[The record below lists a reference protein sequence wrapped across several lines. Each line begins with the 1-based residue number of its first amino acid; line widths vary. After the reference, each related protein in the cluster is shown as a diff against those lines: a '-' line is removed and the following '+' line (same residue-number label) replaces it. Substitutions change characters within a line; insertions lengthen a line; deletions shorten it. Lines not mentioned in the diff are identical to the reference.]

1 MLLYKLLTEFHLYVF
16 ISYRFPRT
24 WRRVFRD
31 SSLDME
37 ILRSN
42 FKESLKAVSE
52 AIDSASLL
60 AIDAEF
66 SGLNVKWGAENS
78 FDTPQERY
86 SKLKEGC
93 RDFIII
99 QFGLCTFTWDKNQEL
114 YIAKPFNFF
123 IFPKVWNR
131 QCPDVRFLCQSSS
144 IDFLTEHNF
153 DFNKLFREGISYLRP
168 YDEQK
173 LREYF
178 ISRNAQDSFTST
190 SLTSPDHATETSEG
204 SSKKALVSVPP
215 EHKKFVEKACHTIEE
230 MLKDPDGKVTQFPP
244 CNGYLRKLI
253 YQSAKQRFKAGIHM
267 EASIN
272 EKKERFIVVTKVS
285 EDEKKK
291 LEEDKHAKEQE
302 LVDNAVGFSQVV
314 KMISQSGKL
323 VVGHNMFL
331 DLLHVINQFL
341 CPLPEQFE
349 DFKAT
354 VRAVF
359 PRLVD
364 TKVMANTQPFRD
376 LIPSSVL
383 GDLVKNVTTKPFK
396 KPEVLFDKDCSCYN
410 NSEEKPH
417 EAGYDAYITGLSFIA
432 MVNYLGTF
440 QASPKVK
447 ISPDSSL
454 VVPFLNKIF
463 VMKMEDIIYL
473 NLEGPDL
480 NPSREHVFYL
490 TFPCDWKQAD
500 ILDLFNQFGFV
511 YISWIDNTSA
521 FISLARR
528 EHASKVLDALDQGE
542 ECYTIVSYAEHRRQL
557 CGSCEDDVGDEP
569 RRTPFKRLRQMDEVG
584 WRTSSPKDIQ
594 TNKKDS
600 NVASEPEDGEILDDE
615 DEAREPIKKKQK
627 KEDKVFEEP
636 DDW

>member
-1 MLLYKLLTEFHLYVF
+1 
-16 ISYRFPRT
+16 
-24 WRRVFRD
+24 
-31 SSLDME
+31 ME
-37 ILRSN
+37 IVRSN
-42 FKESLKAVSE
+42 FKESLNTVCE

-66 SGLNVKWGAENS
+66 SGLNVKWGAENC

-99 QFGLCTFTWDKNQEL
+99 QFGLCTFTWDNNQEL
-114 YIAKPFNFF
+114 YVAKPFNFY

-168 YDEQK
+168 YEEQK
-173 LREYF
+173 LKEYF
-178 ISRNAQDSFTST
+178 ISRNTQDSFTST
-190 SLTSPDHATETSEG
+190 SLLSPDHADETSEG
-204 SSKKALVSVPP
+204 SSQKPLRSVPP
-215 EHKKFVEKACHTIEE
+215 EHKEFVEKACDTIEK
-230 MLKDPDGKVTQFPP
+230 MLKDPEEKVTQFPP

-253 YQSAKQRFKAGIHM
+253 YQNVKQRFKAGIHM
-267 EASIN
+267 ESSVN
-272 EKKERFIVVTKVS
+272 DKKERFIVVTKVS

-291 LEEDKHAKEQE
+291 FEEDKLAKEEE

-331 DLLHVINQFL
+331 DLLHVIEQFM
-341 CPLPEQFE
+341 CPLPELF
-349 DFKAT
+349 DDLKAT

-383 GDLVKNVTTKPFK
+383 ADLVKHVTTKPFK
-396 KPEVLFDKDCSCYN
+396 KPGVMFDEGFSCYK
-410 NSEEKPH
+410 NSQEKPH
-417 EAGYDAYITGLSFIA
+417 EAGYDAYITGMSFLS

-440 QASPKVK
+440 QTPPKVNV
-447 ISPDSSL
+447 SPDSSL

-463 VMKMEDIIYL
+463 VMKMEDIPYL
-473 NLEGPDL
+473 NLGGPDL
-480 NPSREHVFYL
+480 NPSRDHVFHL
-490 TFPCDWKQAD
+490 TFPCDWKQTD
-500 ILDLFNQFGFV
+500 ILDLFNRFGFV
-511 YISWIDNTSA
+511 YISWINSTSA

-528 EHASKVLDALDQGE
+528 EHASKVLDALEHEE

-557 CGSCEDDVGDEP
+557 YGSLKDEP
-569 RRTPFKRLRQMDEVG
+569 RRTPFKRSRQMEEVG
-584 WRTSSPKDIQ
+584 WQTSSPKDNQ
-594 TNKKDS
+594 TKK
-600 NVASEPEDGEILDDE
+600 NITSEPEDGEILDE
-615 DEAREPIKKKQK
+615 DESPEPVRKKPK
-627 KEDKVFEEP
+627 KEVKVFQEP